1 VPPAPAGAARER
13 LAELSGVLVQRDPP
27 ALLGPATPAEAAAAL
42 LDFLRK
48 TGSGEGKG
56 PGEPQ

>member
-1 VPPAPAGAARER
+1 VAGPARER

-27 ALLGPATPAEAAAAL
+27 ALLGPATPEEAAAAL

-48 TGSGEGKG
+48 TSSGEGH
-56 PGEPQ
+56 GEPRP

>member
-1 VPPAPAGAARER
+1 VPAAPAGPARER

-27 ALLGPATPAEAAAAL
+27 TLLGPATPEEAARAL

-48 TGSGEGKG
+48 
-56 PGEPQ
+56 PGVA